1 MATDPNVA
9 ATITVT
15 PASGSIVHGKTV
27 CKFAIASTEPND
39 VSEYSAALYPT
50 EPEQVYYMTFVV
62 SAVEVGR
69 TQHFGTTP
77 AGAFEFDNYIFP
89 SAGTYTVQLYSVKD
103 GAAGTPA
110 TIVVS

>member
-1 MATDPNVA
+1 MTAPNDS

-27 CKFAIASTEPND
+27 CTFAIAGTEPND

-50 EPEQVYYMTFVV
+50 EPEQVYYMAMVV
-62 SAVEVGR
+62 GGVEVGR
-69 TQHFGTTP
+69 TQLFGTTP
-77 AGAFEFDNYIFP
+77 DGAFEFNGYIFP
-89 SAGTYTVQLYSVKD
+89 SAGTYTVKLTSAKD
-103 GAAGTPA
+103 GAVTASSA